1 MPRTPEQKAADE
13 ALTAAIE
20 QAMRAHFPDDDDPGL
35 LMDYTVIAARG
46 GIDDEGER
54 WASTVSLTRDN
65 NVPSYV
71 QIGLLDT
78 RLTWLRAAIQRADE
92 DDEE

>member
-1 MPRTPEQKAADE
+1 MARTPEQIAADT

-20 QAMRAHFPDDDDPGL
+20 QAMRVHFDDGGDDPGL

-46 GIDDEGER
+46 GIDDDGDR
-54 WASTVSLTRDN
+54 WSSTVTLTRDN
-65 NVPSYV
+65 NVPSYI

-78 RLTWLRAAIQRADE
+78 RLSFLRALLRPVG
-92 DDEE
+92 DD